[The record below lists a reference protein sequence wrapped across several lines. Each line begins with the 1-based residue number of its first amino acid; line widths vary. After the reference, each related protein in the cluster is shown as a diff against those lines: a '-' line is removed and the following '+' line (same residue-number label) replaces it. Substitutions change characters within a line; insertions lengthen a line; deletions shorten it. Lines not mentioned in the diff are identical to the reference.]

1 MVGYDFES
9 DYIFFAPQGRRLS
22 FLMSGVRQ
30 MHRWSALVEIV
41 RSFNERGS
49 PKLAFASVALFILLP
64 LAALGLALASGM
76 PALLHIL

>member
-1 MVGYDFES
+1 
-9 DYIFFAPQGRRLS
+9 
-22 FLMSGVRQ
+22 

-49 PKLAFASVALFILLP
+49 PTLAFASVALFILLP